1 MSFPVP
7 KEYKWNDDGSTTVVY
22 INGLQINGLPN
33 PDFVEGGGSEPT
45 GTKEISITENG
56 VYTEDV
62 AEYADAEITVN
73 VSGVSGYTAEEI
85 ANGTAPSGAV
95 VVDLGNS
102 NMPQWAFAGR
112 PLITSVN
119 ISCSSFNNS
128 AMENCTGLITA
139 VIKKTGVDRS
149 GSAFLKGC
157 TQLKTVDFAYFKS
170 QFAQNTFQNDS
181 SFDTLIIRNTDDIPT
196 LLGGVGNFN
205 GTPFASNGSGGTMY
219 VPSAMISAYQNDSTW
234 STLLGYANNSIQ
246 PIEGSIYENAYAD
259 GTPI

>member
-1 MSFPVP
+1 MSYAVPVGYGFDEDTGATVVVYNNGVNKTLLPVP
-7 KEYKWNDDGSTTVVY
+7 G
-22 INGLQINGLPN
+22 
-33 PDFVEGGGSEPT
+33 EGGFEPV

-56 VYTEDV
+56 TFIENVKDYV
-62 AEYADAEITVN
+62 NAEITVN

-102 NMPQWAFAGR
+102 DMPQWAFAGR

-119 ISCSSFNNS
+119 ISCSNFNNS
-128 AMENCTGLITA
+128 AMENCTGLKTA
-139 VIKKTGVDRS
+139 VIKKTGIAR
-149 GSAFLKGC
+149 GGTAFLKGC

-170 QFAQNTFQNDS
+170 QFGVNTFQNDS

-196 LLGGVGNFN
+196 LWGGVGNFN

-219 VPSAMISAYQNDSTW
+219 VPSAMISAYQSDTNW
-234 STLLGYANNSIQ
+234 STLIGYANNSIQ
-246 PIEGSIYENAYAD
+246 AIEGSIYENAYAD